1 MRGTIKA
8 NSTMPSHNNYCYCN
22 ADATSEGHLEILET
36 DDIKLSEIPVNQVMS
51 TIDDM
56 YLY

>member
-1 MRGTIKA
+1 
-8 NSTMPSHNNYCYCN
+8 MPSHNNYCYCN

-56 YLY
+56 YISILNIN